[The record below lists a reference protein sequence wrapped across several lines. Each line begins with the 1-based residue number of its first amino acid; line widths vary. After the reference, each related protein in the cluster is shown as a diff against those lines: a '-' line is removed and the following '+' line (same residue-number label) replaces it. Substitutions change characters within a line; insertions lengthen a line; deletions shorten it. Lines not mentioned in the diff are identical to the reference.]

1 MAKKQDNSSQPEL
14 DNPTVLITDDDEAT
28 RLLLRAAITPW
39 GYKVVEAKDGED
51 AWSILQ
57 QQDPPQILVLDWLM
71 PRLDGIGLCQRIQEK
86 LNYHPYIIFLT
97 RMAGTENVIQGLEAG
112 ADEFILKPVDLA
124 ELRIRIFAGE
134 RIIKYRNQL
143 VEQNKLLKDY
153 LSQNNVLAT
162 ERADLVIRLQDIHDE
177 FVEIA
182 KEFSDSEEKNIMQAQ
197 RIRTMQEKLN
207 SVISILRSIQSDTKL
222 LQASTL
228 KKVASNKM
236 APAAEIKQEI
246 STSVI
251 DMNRMEAFFGTD
263 LSAIKDFIKTFIS
276 LSQTQLSEIDKA
288 VQNQD
293 KEKGKYFF
301 HLLGGA
307 AANTGIKKM
316 YELCVEAEQKIVVPD
331 WDAAQKC
338 YLGLKELVEKMQEE
352 LKVL

>member
-1 MAKKQDNSSQPEL
+1 MTKIDDNSTQQEL
-14 DNPTVLITDDDEAT
+14 GAPSVLITDDDEAT

-39 GYKVVEAKDGED
+39 GYKVLEAKDGED

-57 QQDPPQILVLDWLM
+57 LPDPPQILVLDWLM

-86 LNYHPYIIFLT
+86 LNYRPYIIFLT

-143 VEQNKLLKDY
+143 VEQNKLLKNY
-153 LSQNNVLAT
+153 LTQNNVLAT

-182 KEFSDSEEKNIMQAQ
+182 KEFSDSEEKNITQAH

-207 SVISILRSIQSDTKL
+207 SVISILKSIQSDTKL
-222 LQASTL
+222 LQVSTM
-228 KKVASNKM
+228 KKVAVSKM
-236 APAAEIKQEI
+236 APAVVVNQEI
-246 STSVI
+246 SASVI
-251 DMNRMEAFFGTD
+251 DMKRMEAFFGTD
-263 LSAIKDFIKTFIS
+263 LAAIKDFIKTFIS
-276 LSQTQLSEIDKA
+276 LSQTQLGEIEKA

-293 KEKGKYFF
+293 QEKGKYFF

-316 YELCVEAEQKIVVPD
+316 YELCVEAEQKVMESD
-331 WDAAQKC
+331 WEAAKKC
-338 YLGLKELVEKMQEE
+338 YLGLKEAIEKMKEE
-352 LKVL
+352 LKDL